1 MSENQAGWCWRTL
14 TVAVTRCATCDFSA
28 TIFLDHITVGCG
40 AQYAADCPLA
50 PSDNTSSSFTLSL
63 QGGAVGSASSFVADD
78 ITSVDWFVP
87 LRAKTRSPST
97 EDGQA
102 SFLWGDPAYFLLKLV
117 GVEVQAVD
125 IESLTTK
132 IMNNTYASVNNTGY
146 IASPYL
152 ATNGMGWDVSSQ
164 TLLFAYPL
172 DKGFVEGLDEPP
184 ADGKELVSVRVRVQA
199 RYDSTAI
206 ARRRRR
212 SVAFDSGQGHV
223 ADVELNILASGQA
236 AAGEDAPSL
245 SRWIGGLL
253 MGVSAGV
260 IAILV
265 VFLAWQRRRRQR
277 AYDRGPRLLDPDSSA
292 SF

>member
-1 MSENQAGWCWRTL
+1 
-14 TVAVTRCATCDFSA
+14 
-28 TIFLDHITVGCG
+28 
-40 AQYAADCPLA
+40 
-50 PSDNTSSSFTLSL
+50 
-63 QGGAVGSASSFVADD
+63 
-78 ITSVDWFVP
+78 
-87 LRAKTRSPST
+87 
-97 EDGQA
+97 
-102 SFLWGDPAYFLLKLV
+102 
-117 GVEVQAVD
+117 
-125 IESLTTK
+125 
-132 IMNNTYASVNNTGY
+132 MNNTYASVNNTGY

-172 DKGFVEGLDEPP
+172 DKGFVEGLDERMYLTVRAMSWPCSYNEPSSAAP